1 MTMTVEKNSPQGGAM
16 IRVERLSKTFTL
28 HIQGGTRL
36 PVFADLSLEVAA
48 GECVALYGPSGSGK
62 STLLRSLYANYKP
75 DGGHVWVRHAEAAGS
90 GWVDMAGAAPHRVLD
105 VRRRTV
111 GYVSQFLRVIPRIPA
126 RDIVAEPLHALGTP
140 LKEARAKAEALLARL
155 NIPAAMWDLA
165 PATFSGGEQQRVNIA
180 RGFAADY
187 PILLLDEPT
196 ASLDAGNRA
205 VVIELINEAKARGA
219 AIVGIFHDD
228 EVREAVAE
236 RVFDLSKERAAA

>member
-1 MTMTVEKNSPQGGAM
+1 MTQEGNETAAAIRVENLTKTFVLHVQGGA
-16 IRVERLSKTFTL
+16 
-28 HIQGGTRL
+28 RL

-75 DGGHVWVRHAEAAGS
+75 GRGHVWVRHAGDS
-90 GWVDMAGAAPHRVLD
+90 GGGWIDMAGAPPHRVLE

-111 GYVSQFLRVIPRIPA
+111 GYVSQFLRVIPRVPA
-126 RDIVAEPLHALGTP
+126 RDIVAEPLHALGVP
-140 LKEARAKAEALLARL
+140 LADARARAEALLGRL

-180 RGFAADY
+180 RGFAVDY
-187 PILLLDEPT
+187 PVLLLDEPT

-205 VVIELINEAKARGA
+205 VVVDLIHEAKARGA
-219 AIVGIFHDD
+219 AVVGIFHDD

-236 RVFDLSKERAAA
+236 RVFDLSKERGAA

>member
-1 MTMTVEKNSPQGGAM
+1 MADSETTPM
-16 IRVERLSKTFTL
+16 IRVERLTKTFTL
-28 HIQGGTRL
+28 HVQGGARL
-36 PVFADLSLEVAA
+36 PVFADLDLEVAR

-75 DGGHVWVRHAEAAGS
+75 GSGHIWVRHANGAGES
-90 GWVDMAGAAPHRVLD
+90 WVDMAGAAPHRVLE

-126 RDIVAEPLHALGTP
+126 RDIVAEPLHALGAG
-140 LKEARAKAEALLARL
+140 LEEARQRAENLLTRL
-155 NIPAAMWDLA
+155 NISEAMWDLA

-180 RGFAADY
+180 RGFVADY

-205 VVIELINEAKARGA
+205 VVVELIFEAKARGA

-228 EVREAVAE
+228 EVRTAVAD
-236 RVFDLSKERAAA
+236 RVFDLTGQRSAA